1 MGCHTWFYVCL
12 PDKQEKWLNE
22 WKKNKIKTVDRHI
35 KSVNNLS
42 ALQIKNRIKE
52 LSNLYPNI
60 ITERFTIE
68 QYKETVLKGDLKVKK
83 MFDENLDILHI
94 MKNCDQVDTCC
105 TYGLY
110 IIHDNKIYR
119 EMFASY
125 PNGKPVFPDGLH
137 DLFRIYDYE
146 ANACFN
152 IDDCYTCLKEHN
164 VTLSNSQDRDLKS
177 FWNKYPDS
185 IICFG

>member
-1 MGCHTWFYVCL
+1 M
-12 PDKQEKWLNE
+12 
-22 WKKNKIKTVDRHI
+22 
-35 KSVNNLS
+35 
-42 ALQIKNRIKE
+42 
-52 LSNLYPNI
+52 
-60 ITERFTIE
+60 
-68 QYKETVLKGDLKVKK
+68 KK

-110 IIHDNKIYR
+110 IIHNNKIYR
-119 EMFASY
+119 EMFSSY

-152 IDDCYTCLKEHN
+152 IDDCYTCLKDHN
-164 VTLSNSQDRDLKS
+164 VTLSNSQDKDLKS

>member
-1 MGCHTWFYVCL
+1 
-12 PDKQEKWLNE
+12 
-22 WKKNKIKTVDRHI
+22 
-35 KSVNNLS
+35 
-42 ALQIKNRIKE
+42 
-52 LSNLYPNI
+52 
-60 ITERFTIE
+60 
-68 QYKETVLKGDLKVKK
+68 

-125 PNGKPVFPDGLH
+125 PNGKPVFPAGLH

-164 VTLSNSQDRDLKS
+164 VTLSNTQDKELKS

-185 IICFG
+185 IICFGWYGNDNLHCDFHRDSGDNLRQHSKESRQRLC

>member
-12 PDKQEKWLNE
+12 SDKQGKWLDE
-22 WKKNKIKTVDRHI
+22 WKRIKIRAVNRHI
-35 KSVNNLS
+35 KNVNNLS
-42 ALQIKNRIKE
+42 TLQLKNRIKE
-52 LSNLYPNI
+52 WANMYPNSGI
-60 ITERFTIE
+60 ENFTVE
-68 QYKETVLKGDLKVKK
+68 QFKETVLETDLRIKK
-83 MFDENLDILHI
+83 MFNDNLDILYI

-105 TYGLY
+105 IYGRY
-110 IIHDNKIYR
+110 VIHDNKIYR
-119 EMFASY
+119 EMSATY
-125 PNGKPVFPDGLH
+125 PNGRPVFPDGLH
-137 DLFRIYDYE
+137 DLFRVYDYE

-164 VTLSNSQDRDLKS
+164 VTLSNSQDMDLKS